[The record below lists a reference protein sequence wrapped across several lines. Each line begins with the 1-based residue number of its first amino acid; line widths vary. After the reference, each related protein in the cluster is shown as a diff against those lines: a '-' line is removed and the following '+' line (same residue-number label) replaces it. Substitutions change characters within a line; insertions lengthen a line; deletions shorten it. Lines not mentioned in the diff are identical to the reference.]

1 MNEALLGK
9 VVVAFPSS
17 GHDISSRWLRSLV
30 EMDVY
35 DRERGVALWEQAG
48 CPEHPNPVE
57 LRLFHNYLCV
67 EATAN
72 LAKARNRLVDEF
84 LTNEAYAEAQWLWFL
99 DADMV
104 WEPDLMHRMVARA
117 VQMDLRV
124 LGGLCVIVTADGPL
138 TTLFAPDDD
147 TVTQVL
153 LDWPEG
159 TVCEVAATG
168 TGCLMVHRS
177 VLEEMRQKSGS
188 AKNAWFGFDVVRSRT
203 GKEWAL
209 GEDISFCLRLQEL
222 TDHKVYVDTTAHV
235 GHHKGP
241 KVWWPETTRTSPV
254 NLVDLHLSTVDE
266 NIRA

>member
-1 MNEALLGK
+1 MNEELLGK
-9 VVVAFPSS
+9 VVVAFPST

-177 VLEEMRQKSGS
+177 VLEEMRDKSGS
-188 AKNAWFGFDVVRSRT
+188 AKNAWFGFDVVRSAT

-241 KVWWPETTRTSPV
+241 KVWWPEETRTSPV
-254 NLVDLHLSTVDE
+254 KLEDLHLSTVDE
-266 NIRA
+266 NVRA

>member
-1 MNEALLGK
+1 MNEKLLGK
-9 VVVAFPSS
+9 VVVAFPST

-35 DRERGVALWEQAG
+35 DRERGVALWEQSG

-57 LRLFHNYLCV
+57 LRLFENYLCV

-84 LTNEAYAEAQWLWFL
+84 LTNPAYADAAWLWFL

-104 WEPDLMHRMVARA
+104 WDPDLMHRMVARA

-138 TTLFAPDDD
+138 TTLFSHDDD

-153 LDWPEG
+153 LDWPED

-177 VLEEMRQKSGS
+177 VLEEMQQRSGGS
-188 AKNAWFGFDVVRSRT
+188 INAWFGFDVVRSRT

-222 TDHKVYVDTTAHV
+222 TGHKVYVDTTAKV

-241 KVWWPETTRTSPV
+241 KVWWPESTRTEPV
-254 NLVDLHLSTVDE
+254 NLDALHVSTVDE
-266 NIRA
+266 NVRA